1 MGKAIDYTL
10 SRWTGLTA
18 YVHHGQMEIDNNLI
32 ENAVSPLAIVRKN
45 FLFCGSHQQAAQLL
59 PGSTPLSPTV
69 KKRA

>member
-1 MGKAIDYTL
+1 
-10 SRWTGLTA
+10 
-18 YVHHGQMEIDNNLI
+18 MEIDKNLI